1 MKLTQEAYQNDKN
14 ALGVTYETAALVG
27 SRLRHARELKKLS
40 PSQVSARVKIRDR
53 YIDAIEIGDWDVLPP
68 GLNGRGLIRLYAR
81 ELGVS
86 IPEFEAFHH
95 LQTIM
100 VEKQSES
107 LMEASSKKSKYHPAA
122 EESAEVIRSISRKEY
137 QKNAQSE
144 HPEYHSST
152 SDEPSFAQARN
163 TKIYSKPL
171 YSQNNVTNA
180 SSPIVT
186 PNIYEV
192 LGLEVEEKATATKL
206 NVEAKTKETVAAKR
220 TLPTAEPI
228 KKFTYPQESIEDV
241 EKNVVNKTEIIEP
254 KIQFK
259 KDLNVSLNKNN
270 HSEVMREKKKLKIDL
285 NPLQIIGVMGFMMI
299 FIFVSLFL
307 FSRNSGQIK
316 VTNLTAKQIE
326 TNIGESESL
335 TNSQISEYNS
345 KDKKSAGSTEK
356 LKDTASQ
363 TKTTTLSP
371 SQKLSNTL
379 EVERIA
385 KLNISS
391 KVTITVEADGKQ
403 VYSGTR
409 DSGVLDVPFKD
420 KAEIVISDASKVSL
434 VYEGINHGSL
444 GYPGRKRKII
454 LNAKPYVD

>member
-1 MKLTQEAYQNDKN
+1 
-14 ALGVTYETAALVG
+14 
-27 SRLRHARELKKLS
+27 
-40 PSQVSARVKIRDR
+40 
-53 YIDAIEIGDWDVLPP
+53 
-68 GLNGRGLIRLYAR
+68 
-81 ELGVS
+81 
-86 IPEFEAFHH
+86 
-95 LQTIM
+95 
-100 VEKQSES
+100 
-107 LMEASSKKSKYHPAA
+107 
-122 EESAEVIRSISRKEY
+122 
-137 QKNAQSE
+137 
-144 HPEYHSST
+144 
-152 SDEPSFAQARN
+152 
-163 TKIYSKPL
+163 
-171 YSQNNVTNA
+171 
-180 SSPIVT
+180 
-186 PNIYEV
+186 V
-192 LGLEVEEKATATKL
+192 LGLEVEEKASATAS
-206 NVEAKTKETVAAKR
+206 NVEAKPKETVATKR

-228 KKFTYPQESIEDV
+228 KKFTYPQESSENV
-241 EKNVVNKTEIIEP
+241 EKNAINQTEAIEP

-259 KDLNVSLNKNN
+259 KDLNVNLGKSN
-270 HSEVMREKKKLKIDL
+270 HSEVIREKKKLKIDL

-299 FIFVSLFL
+299 FIFVGLFL

-335 TNSQISEYNS
+335 TSSQISEYNS
-345 KDKKSAGSTEK
+345 KDKKSAGSAEK
-356 LKDTASQ
+356 IKDSVAQ

-409 DSGVLDVPFKD
+409 DSGALDVPFKD

>member
-122 EESAEVIRSISRKEY
+122 EESAEVIRSIYRSEY
-137 QKNAQSE
+137 QKNAHSD
-144 HPEYHSST
+144 HPEYHSSA

-163 TKIYSKPL
+163 TKIYSKSL

-180 SSPIVT
+180 SSSIVT

-192 LGLEVEEKATATKL
+192 LGLEVEEKASATAST
-206 NVEAKTKETVAAKR
+206 VEAKPKETVATKR

-228 KKFTYPQESIEDV
+228 KKFTYPQESSENV
-241 EKNVVNKTEIIEP
+241 EKNAVNQTEAIEP

-259 KDLNVSLNKNN
+259 KDLNVSLGNKNN
-270 HSEVMREKKKLKIDL
+270 HSEVIREKKKLKIDL

-299 FIFVSLFL
+299 FIFVGLFL

-316 VTNLTAKQIE
+316 VTNLTAKQI
-326 TNIGESESL
+326 
-335 TNSQISEYNS
+335 
-345 KDKKSAGSTEK
+345 
-356 LKDTASQ
+356 
-363 TKTTTLSP
+363 
-371 SQKLSNTL
+371 
-379 EVERIA
+379 
-385 KLNISS
+385 
-391 KVTITVEADGKQ
+391 
-403 VYSGTR
+403 
-409 DSGVLDVPFKD
+409 
-420 KAEIVISDASKVSL
+420 
-434 VYEGINHGSL
+434 
-444 GYPGRKRKII
+444 
-454 LNAKPYVD
+454 